1 MFWKESHKSE
11 SFKLPKVL
19 QKKCERNLGKDFNRV
34 MSSRGVR
41 SDKKENIIKVLRPHV
56 KERSRSFWH
65 NLEVNDADLTD
76 ERDESEDC
84 WKPFCR
90 GFW

>member
-1 MFWKESHKSE
+1 M
-11 SFKLPKVL
+11 

-56 KERSRSFWH
+56 KERSRSF
-65 NLEVNDADLTD
+65 
-76 ERDESEDC
+76 
-84 WKPFCR
+84 
-90 GFW
+90 